1 MSIKGLE
8 QAIANL
14 DSLDRNMVPNASAW
28 AVNRVAANGVSVA
41 VRRVAKET
49 VAGDTGMLTLRGW
62 HDATGGG
69 YTSWQLASTS
79 QGLKYRQGNGTVSGL
94 TNVGFS

>member
-41 VRRVAKET
+41 TRRVAE
-49 VAGDTGMLTLRGW
+49 GE
-62 HDATGGG
+62 
-69 YTSWQLASTS
+69 S
-79 QGLKYRQGNGTVSGL
+79 Q
-94 TNVGFS
+94 